1 MSQSAADRLRAQ
13 ATAARAAAESKTRH
27 NQGGPTAARPVTA
40 DSRGE
45 TAPAPAATD
54 EPPRRATIPNATSP
68 TKSQKQPQRADP
80 KPEGRTDDPS
90 VRTPRQAVI
99 KKTVV
104 LAPTT
109 NSKLGEWL
117 NRTADELGLARVT
130 AQQAMESLVDEL
142 LDNPDLARQ
151 IKMRIAREN

>member
-13 ATAARAAAESKTRH
+13 ATAARAAAESKTRP
-27 NQGGPTAARPVTA
+27 NQGGPTAATPVTA
-40 DSRGE
+40 DSGGD
-45 TAPAPAATD
+45 TAPAPATTD
-54 EPPRRATIPNATSP
+54 EPRRATTPNATSP

-80 KPEGRTDDPS
+80 KPEQRTDDPS
-90 VRTPRQAVI
+90 VRTPRQTAI

>member
-13 ATAARAAAESKTRH
+13 ATAARAAAESKTRP
-27 NQGGPTAARPVTA
+27 NQGGPTAATPVTA
-40 DSRGE
+40 DSGGD
-45 TAPAPAATD
+45 TAPAPAVTD
-54 EPPRRATIPNATSP
+54 EPRRATTPNATSP

-80 KPEGRTDDPS
+80 KPEQRTDDPS
-90 VRTPRQAVI
+90 VRTPRQTAI